1 RMYQRYWGFKFAP
14 FRNTHDPV
22 WYYSSPAHEEA
33 LARLLYVIEQNHQ
46 LGWLY
51 GPSGT
56 GKSFLLNVL
65 LDQLKRAAYHT
76 TYLDVAGVDA
86 EELIWKLSA
95 HWQIAPSL
103 GESVRHLWR
112 RVQDQLDAWQFS
124 AEPGVIL
131 LDHFDRA
138 DSSCLAYVDRLLQ
151 LRSSAAPSCTLIL
164 AVERLGFSD
173 QLPAS
178 KLKHRAADHFDLEIA
193 ATGIEEDEVS
203 DYIESRLRIAGSR
216 KNPFGVDAVSEI
228 ASISD
233 GNPARINQLCE
244 LSLLAAM
251 GNGLTLIED
260 DLVVSVA
267 EELMHARRS
276 DAARKHFAATAASH
290 RRASEDKGGHSPPYA
305 GF

>member
-1 RMYQRYWGFKFAP
+1 MYQRYWGFQFAP

-22 WYYSSPAHEEA
+22 WYYASPAHEEA

-56 GKSFLLNVL
+56 GKSLLLHVL
-65 LDQLKRAAYHT
+65 LDQLKRAAYQT

-86 EELIWKLSA
+86 EELVWKLST

-103 GESVRHLWR
+103 GEPFRHVWR
-112 RVQDQLDAWQFS
+112 RVQDQLDAWQYS
-124 AEPGVIL
+124 AESGVIL
-131 LDHFDRA
+131 LDHFDQA
-138 DSSCLAYVDRLLQ
+138 DSSCFPYVDRLLQ
-151 LRSSAAPSCTLIL
+151 LRNHSALPCTLIL
-164 AVERLGFSD
+164 AVERLGFSG

-178 KLKHRAADHFDLEIA
+178 KLQQRAGDHFDLEVA
-193 ATGIEEDEVS
+193 SSGIEVDEVS
-203 DYIESRLRIAGSR
+203 EYIEFRLRIAGSR
-216 KNPFGVDAVSEI
+216 KNPFSVDAVSEI
-228 ASISD
+228 ASIGD

-251 GNGLTLIED
+251 GNGLTVIED

-267 EELMHARRS
+267 EELMHARRI
-276 DAARKHFAATAASH
+276 DTARKHFASTTASH
-290 RRASEDKGGHSPPYA
+290 RREARR
-305 GF
+305 